1 MKKWIQISLTIC
13 ALMFSI
19 NTFGGVKVIAHRG
32 GSYLAPENTAAA
44 FRNAVALKADYFELD
59 IQTSIDDSLMI
70 MHDATIDRTT
80 NSSGT
85 LSSKSYQLLRFLDAG
100 SWFSAAFAGEK
111 VPTFSEALQIAKD
124 DPNNIGIVAEI
135 KAVNSTIV
143 GKVVKMIQDYGMQS
157 RVIISSFSLA
167 QITEAKTLDPTIRV
181 QLFATI
187 TNTMIDQVA
196 AIGGEWVGSGGTTT
210 QAILDYAHSK
220 NVLYNA
226 WTINSA
232 AQMLPLLKTTVVDG
246 ITTDA
251 PDVLIALADTSGPS
265 DVVVSSAVANGTAIT
280 LTWQPAQDVQSGVS
294 GYLVYRDISPAPTT
308 LHATLG
314 NVTEFVDQTFTEAK
328 TYYYRVKAKNPAGIT
343 SVNYSNEVSA
353 TTGSDVIK
361 PLVAFVSSGGD
372 TSTVVIEFNERV
384 DQVTAETKTNY
395 IINKSVVV
403 LGAKL
408 ALDQKQVI
416 LSTTQMADT
425 TYTITVKNVKDKAIT
440 PNAMVT
446 SSTIF
451 MHKNMSP
458 NIVASYKL
466 DETVVVGADTV
477 IYDASANANNGVVLN
492 GPVVTEGLLGNALE
506 FDGVDD
512 FVQFQTTPSFDLL
525 GGLVSVSVWTKLAY
539 LPAELPS
546 AFGPLFDSD
555 TDNYVLYEDRG
566 NNQLRFKVT
575 TTNGAA
581 RPGIAAADLKTG
593 EWIHV
598 VGVYDGANASIY
610 MNGEFKSS
618 LPVTGT
624 VKPGQIA
631 MLGKSGTGSSG
642 PPSFFKGSIDNVQIF
657 DRALTAQEVADMYA
671 KSKTMGVSP
680 NPSDVILNA
689 PVANETDVALS
700 WTPAITY
707 ESTLMGY
714 EIYRD
719 ATAGA
724 TTLVATVAGNKTE
737 YTDATNK
744 ENQTFY
750 YRVRAKNSVALKS
763 LNYSN
768 EVSAASTTDTK
779 SPYVAYLTAQEK
791 DTKVVVEFSESVDQ
805 TTAENA
811 ANYQFD
817 LTTTATSAKLA
828 LDGKTVIL
836 KTAPLSEAVHMLTV
850 NNVKDK
856 AASAN
861 TIVTNSSYEFSVAN
875 LSSDIVAYYSMDDTR
890 VDTLVDATVNG
901 NNGIFFSTTAV
912 APGFSGNSLNFNGVD
927 DYVQFSQSP
936 SFDIPS
942 GLVSVSIWTKLE
954 YLPTE
959 MLLGTGPLFD
969 SHGDEYVM
977 YEDKGNKELR
987 FKAVNSTN
995 GAARPGIPQADLI
1008 TGQWINAVGVFD
1020 GTNAMIYLNG
1030 VKKGSLPLTG
1040 TVKTGQVAMLGR
1052 SAVSG
1057 TTSYFKG
1064 CMDNVAVYNKALSQA
1079 EVEAQYANHKIV
1091 AKGVPVPVE
1100 LTAFSAEAI
1109 QNKVSVR
1116 WETATEKNNL
1126 GFEIQRSSDKQN
1138 FTKIG
1143 FVTGAGTTVEKHS
1156 YVFTD
1161 NTPAAGKNYYRLK
1174 QIDVDGSVN
1183 YSQIVESGKI
1193 IPREFDLS
1201 QNYPN
1206 PFNPETKLSYQ
1217 LPITGKVSLKVFDII
1232 GREVATLVD
1241 EVKEAGTY
1249 DVSFNGNG
1257 LASGAYF
1264 YRIQS
1269 GNFVKIKKMILLK

>member
-1 MKKWIQISLTIC
+1 MKKWFQVSLAVC
-13 ALMFSI
+13 AFLFSI

-44 FRNAVALKADYFELD
+44 FRKAAELKADYFELD

-85 LSSKSYQLLRFLDAG
+85 LSSKSYQLLRILDAG
-100 SWFSAAFAGEK
+100 SKFSAAFAGEK
-111 VPTFSEALQIAKD
+111 IPTFSEALSIAKN

-157 RVIISSFSLA
+157 RVIISSFSLT

-187 TNTMIDQVA
+187 TNSLIDQVA

-210 QAILDYAHSK
+210 QALIDYAHSK

-232 AQMLPLLKTTVVDG
+232 AQMLPLIKTTVVDG

-251 PDVLIALADTSGPS
+251 PDVLIALADTSGPT
-265 DVVVSSAVANGTAIT
+265 DVVVNSAIANGTVIT
-280 LTWQPAQDVQSGVS
+280 LTWQPAEDTQSGVS
-294 GYLVYRDISPAPTT
+294 GYLVYRDVSPSPVT
-308 LHATLG
+308 LYATLG
-314 NVTEFVDQTFTEAK
+314 NVTEFVDQTFTEAQA
-328 TYYYRVKAKNPAGIT
+328 YYYRVKAKNPAGIT
-343 SVNYSNEVSA
+343 SVNYSNEVTA
-353 TTGSDVIK
+353 TTGSDVTK
-361 PLVAFVSSGGD
+361 PLVAFVSSSGD
-372 TSTVVIEFNERV
+372 TSTVVVEFNERV

-395 IINKSVVV
+395 TINKSVVV

-466 DETVVVGADTV
+466 DETVVVGADTL

-492 GPVVTEGLLGNALE
+492 GPVVAEGLLGNALQ

-512 FVQFQTTPSFDLL
+512 FVQFQTTPSFDLPS
-525 GGLVSVSVWTKLAY
+525 GLVSISLWTKLAY
-539 LPAELPS
+539 LPAELP
-546 AFGPLFDSD
+546 AAYGALFDSE

-566 NNQLRFKVT
+566 NNQLRFKVST
-575 TTNGAA
+575 TGGAA

-610 MNGEFKSS
+610 LNGVFKNS

-624 VKPGQIA
+624 VKTGQVA
-631 MLGKSGTGSSG
+631 TLGKSGTAA
-642 PPSFFKGSIDNVQIF
+642 PTFFKGSMDNVQVF
-657 DRALTAQEVADMYA
+657 NRALTAQEVADMYA
-671 KSKTMGVSP
+671 KTKTMGVSP

-719 ATAGA
+719 ATPDA

-768 EVSAASTTDTK
+768 EVSAATTTDAK

-791 DTKVVVEFSESVDQ
+791 DTKVVVEFSELVDQ

-836 KTAPLSEAVHMLTV
+836 KTTPLSEAVHMLTV

-875 LSSDIVAYYSMDDTR
+875 LSSDIIAYYSMDGTR

-901 NNGIFFSTTAV
+901 NNGIFMSTTAV
-912 APGFSGNSLNFNGVD
+912 APGFSGNSLSFNGVD

-936 SFDIPS
+936 SFDIPG

-1057 TTSYFKG
+1057 TTSFFKG
-1064 CMDNVAVYNKALSQA
+1064 CIDNVAVYNKALSQA

-1091 AKGVPVPVE
+1091 AKSVPVPVE

-1138 FTKIG
+1138 FAKIG

-1249 DVSFNGNG
+1249 DVSFNGKG
-1257 LASGAYF
+1257 FASGAYF
-1264 YRIQS
+1264 YRFQS